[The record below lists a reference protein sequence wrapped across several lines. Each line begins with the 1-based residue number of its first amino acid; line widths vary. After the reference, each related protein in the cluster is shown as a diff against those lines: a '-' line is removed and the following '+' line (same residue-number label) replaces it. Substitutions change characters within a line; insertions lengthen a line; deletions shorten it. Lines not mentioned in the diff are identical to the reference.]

1 MHESPELL
9 AALDAAREGAECVR
23 EFSSRAS
30 FSIHKKGPRDL
41 VTDADVATERR
52 IIERLKEQ
60 FPDDRI
66 LGEETAAPD
75 WNPEGRWW
83 IIDPIDGTTN
93 FAHGFPIYCVSVAFW
108 QDGEPVAGV
117 VLEVSR
123 HEEFCALAGHGAWCN
138 DEPIAVSQQSE
149 LSQAVIATGFPYT
162 DFRSDEPYLA
172 LFREVLHGCRSV
184 RRPGAGTYDL
194 CSVAA
199 GRFDGFYEYGLQPWD
214 VAAAAL
220 IAREAGAT
228 VTDWAGSNQWLFSR
242 RMVAAN
248 PAMHRVLM
256 GLVERHIPEPV
267 RLGMD

>member
-23 EFSSRAS
+23 QYASRHDVA
-30 FSIHKKGPRDL
+30 IRKKGPRDL
-41 VTDADVATERR
+41 VTDADVATEAL
-52 IIERLKEQ
+52 IIERLLEQ

-66 LGEETAAPD
+66 LGEETAGPG
-75 WNPEGRWW
+75 WSPQGRWW

-93 FAHGFPIYCVSVAFW
+93 FAHGFPLYCVSVAFW
-108 QDGEPVAGV
+108 EDGAPVAGV
-117 VLEVSR
+117 VLEVNR
-123 HEEFCALAGHGAWCN
+123 GEEFCALAGHGAWCDGRPIRVS
-138 DEPIAVSQQSE
+138 DETE
-149 LSQAVIATGFPYT
+149 LSQAVIGTGFPYT
-162 DFRSDEPYLA
+162 DFRSDEPYLE
-172 LFREVLHGCRSV
+172 LFKEVLHGCRSV

-220 IAREAGAT
+220 IAREAGAV
-228 VTDWAGSNQWLFSR
+228 VTDWRGSQEWLFAK

-256 GLVERHIPEPV
+256 ELVERHIPRSV
-267 RLGMD
+267 RLGPD